1 MKWLP
6 ATGKVALTGGLSLL
20 ALAAT
25 LLPFVQQAELMLYR
39 HLLELSPVPMH
50 SANRQHLSLPLWW
63 LLLLLTQ
70 AWLCL
75 DVCRINPRG
84 PSLAFLLLS
93 SFSLLMLEILL
104 ALFAGLWLPL
114 LWPAAA
120 LLLAGLLLMAWKWR
134 YRLRDLFA
142 SEPSCRID
150 EIRDLMGQGDYPSAV
165 FLLKNCPFSEDM
177 FELAYELGQKIE
189 AEENWLLARYLYQW
203 LVQFDPG
210 MEDFVEHVE
219 AQLNPRRLSDIRMEQ
234 EAKLADA
241 GYDEG
246 ECFGHYRLLGR
257 KAVGATA
264 EVYEAQ
270 DLHTHRRVALK
281 LLSQKLDDSIGE
293 QEIMTFLHEAMTVS
307 SLDHPNIVKIHD
319 ADIVDDR
326 AYIAMDYI
334 DGYPMSARLKRK
346 RYLTAAESLR
356 VMRAVLEAL
365 VAAHRKGIVHGDIKP
380 ANIMFDRRFGRYI
393 VTDFGAARSRGR
405 QVANSNRIV
414 GTPSYMSP
422 EQLAGKRLDGRSDL
436 FSLAVT
442 VYHLLTGV
450 QPFAADDLKA
460 VKKLVSMEP
469 VDLDRLKVPESI
481 RQVLA
486 KALQKKTY
494 QRFADAEQMLQAVMH
509 CEQLMAGKS
518 SG

>member
-1 MKWLP
+1 MKIRSPLS
-6 ATGKVALTGGLSLL
+6 GKAALTGGLFLL

-25 LLPFVQQAELMLYR
+25 LLPFLQQVELMLYR
-39 HLLELSPVPMH
+39 HLLELSPASSLP
-50 SANRQHLSLPLWW
+50 AGKTRLSLPLWW
-63 LLLLLTQ
+63 LLLALSF

-75 DVCRINPRG
+75 DACRINPRG
-84 PSLAFLLLS
+84 PSLPFLLLS
-93 SFSLLMLEILL
+93 SFFMLMLEIML
-104 ALFAGLWLPL
+104 ALFASIWLPL
-114 LWPAAA
+114 LWPAAM
-120 LLLAGLLLMAWKWR
+120 LLLAGLLLQAWKWR
-134 YRLRDLFA
+134 YRLRDLF
-142 SEPSCRID
+142 SPEPSCRIE
-150 EIRDLMGQGDYPSAV
+150 EIRSLTRDGDYPSAV
-165 FLLKNCPFSEDM
+165 FLLKHCPFSDDM

-210 MEDFVEHVE
+210 MQDFVDHVE
-219 AQLNPRRLSDIRMEQ
+219 AQLHPRRLSDQSMEQ
-234 EAKLADA
+234 EPPD
-241 GYDEG
+241 GHGEG
-246 ECFGHYRLLGR
+246 ETFGHYRLLGR
-257 KAVGATA
+257 KATGATA

-281 LLSQKLDDSIGE
+281 LLNQKLDDSTGE
-293 QEIMTFLHEAMTVS
+293 RDIMTFLHEAMTVS

-356 VMRAVLEAL
+356 VLRAVLEAL

-380 ANIMFDRRFGRYI
+380 ANIMFDRRSGRYI
-393 VTDFGAARSRGR
+393 ITDFGAAWSRSRQLDG
-405 QVANSNRIV
+405 SNKII

-442 VYHLLTGV
+442 VYHLSTGV
-450 QPFAADDLKA
+450 QPFVADDLKA
-460 VKKLVSMEP
+460 VKKLVSSEA
-469 VDLDRLKVPESI
+469 VDLGLLKVPESI
-481 RQVLA
+481 RQVIG

-494 QRFADAEQMLQAVMH
+494 QRFADAEQMLQAVAH
-509 CEQLMAGKS
+509 CESLLSGKAGD
-518 SG
+518 

>member
-6 ATGKVALTGGLSLL
+6 ATGKAALTGGLLLL

-25 LLPFVQQAELMLYR
+25 LLPFVQQVELMLYR
-39 HLLELSPVPMH
+39 HLLELSPEALHP
-50 SANRQHLSLPLWW
+50 STRRHLSLPLWW
-63 LLLLLTQ
+63 LLLILAQ

-84 PSLAFLLLS
+84 PSLPFLLLS
-93 SFSLLMLEILL
+93 GFALLMLEILL
-104 ALFAGLWLPL
+104 VLFAGLWLPL
-114 LWPAAA
+114 MWPAAT
-120 LLLAGLLLMAWKWR
+120 LLFTGLLLMAWKSR
-134 YRLRDLFA
+134 YRLRDLFS
-142 SEPSCRID
+142 SEPSCRIE
-150 EIRDLMGQGDYPSAV
+150 EIRALTEQGDYPSAV
-165 FLLKNCPFSEDM
+165 LLLKNCPFSDDM

-210 MEDFVEHVE
+210 MQDFVDHVE
-219 AQLNPRRLSDIRMEQ
+219 AQLNPTRLSDMTMEQ
-234 EAKLADA
+234 ETPATGTD
-241 GYDEG
+241 DET
-246 ECFGHYRLLGR
+246 ELFGHYRLLGR
-257 KAVGATA
+257 KATGATA
-264 EVYEAQ
+264 EVYEAR

-281 LLSQKLDDSIGE
+281 LLNQKLDDSTGE
-293 QEIMTFLHEAMTVS
+293 RDIMTFLHEAMTVS

-319 ADIVDDR
+319 ADIIDDR

-356 VMRAVLEAL
+356 VLRAVLEAL

-380 ANIMFDRRFGRYI
+380 ANIMFDRRSGRYI
-393 VTDFGAARSRGR
+393 ITDFGAAWSRSR
-405 QVANSNRIV
+405 QIENSNKII

-450 QPFAADDLKA
+450 QPFVADDLKA
-460 VKKLVSMEP
+460 VKRLVSTEP
-469 VDLDRLKVPESI
+469 VDLERLKVPESI
-481 RQVLA
+481 RQVIG

-494 QRFADAEQMLQAVMH
+494 QRFADAEQMLQAVAH
-509 CEQLMAGKS
+509 CEALLAGKA
-518 SG
+518 GG